1 MTTTDETLTCVLC
14 KCEITTNEHG
24 WPYGHNAQPLAEGR
38 ACEGCHGKVL
48 AARFAMATGQ
58 GLV

>member
-1 MTTTDETLTCVLC
+1 MLTCVLC
-14 KCEITTNEHG
+14 NGEITSNEHG

-38 ACEGCHGKVL
+38 ACEGCHVRVL